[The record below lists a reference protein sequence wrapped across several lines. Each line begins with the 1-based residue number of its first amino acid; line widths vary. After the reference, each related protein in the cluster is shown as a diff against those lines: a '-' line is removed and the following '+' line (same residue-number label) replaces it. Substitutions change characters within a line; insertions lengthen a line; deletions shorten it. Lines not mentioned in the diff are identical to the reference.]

1 MIARR
6 IGLIVAM
13 EKELRLLLPHIEGL
27 SSKLCGTTTIYH
39 GTIADKQICVIKCG
53 VGKVNAAIRCDELIR
68 AFTPDLIINT
78 GVAGGADVSM
88 HVLDLLVASGVAYHD
103 VWCGPGTEPGAA
115 SGFERILSPSEELVQ
130 LAKDVMGDNTGIDR
144 LKTGLLCSGDIFVSR
159 VEEVN
164 RIKWLYPNAV
174 AVDMESGAI
183 AQVCTMRGVPF
194 GVIRV
199 ISDTPGQQEN
209 ISQYENFWTDAP
221 AEIFKALTT
230 IIGAIRI

>member
-1 MIARR
+1 MIARK

-13 EKELRLLLPHIEGL
+13 EKELRLLLPLIEGL
-27 SSKLCGTTTIYH
+27 SSNPCGTAVMYY
-39 GTIADKQICVIKCG
+39 GTIADKQVCVIKCG
-53 VGKVNAAIRCDELIR
+53 VGKVNAAIHCDELIR
-68 AFTPDLIINT
+68 AFTPDLVINT

-115 SGFERILSPSEELVQ
+115 SGFERILKPSDELVRI
-130 LAKDVMGDNTGIDR
+130 ASEVMGSEADSGR

-159 VEEVN
+159 VEEVR
-164 RIKWLYPNAV
+164 RIKSLYPEAL

-221 AEIFKALTT
+221 AETFRALTS
-230 IIGAIRI
+230 IIKAIRS